1 VLELAVLGLL
11 KEQPLHG
18 YDLRKRLRAT
28 FGLLANLS
36 FGSLYP
42 ALARLE
48 AAGALQTLE
57 VTATPVTDALL
68 PTGSLGGERATL
80 VARRAT
86 AKAAAALGGRG
97 TRARKVYTITPAGEE
112 LFERLLS
119 EPTNDEDAR
128 AFEARLVFARHLSPT
143 ARVRLLERRRFQLI
157 DRLERARRSDAE
169 DSDFYARAVAEHTLD
184 TIAAD
189 LAFVERLLDAER
201 DPSRTRPT
209 HPRERSARSPRTTAT
224 TGRITQ

>member
-48 AAGALQTLE
+48 AAGAVQALE
-57 VTATPVTDALL
+57 VPTPPSTEALL

-119 EPTNDEDAR
+119 EPANDEDAR
-128 AFEARLVFARHLSPT
+128 AFEARLVFARHLSPS

-157 DRLERARRSDAE
+157 DRLDRARRSDTD
-169 DSDFYARAVAEHTLD
+169 DSDFYAHAVAEHTLE

-201 DPSRTRPT
+201 DQTRTRPT
-209 HPRERSARSPRTTAT
+209 RPHERAPRAPRSTAT
-224 TGRITQ
+224 TGRINQ